1 MSVLDDFKLDGRVAI
16 VTGATRGLGK
26 QFALSLAEA
35 GADVI
40 IHGRDEEKAQL
51 VKAEV
56 ELRGRKAWVV
66 LGEITDANT
75 VADIVDLSLA
85 MVGQIDILVNNAG
98 ACIHGDAL
106 EVTYD
111 QWHHVIDTNV
121 NALWYMCQTVGR
133 HMLEVGKGSIINI
146 GSMSGFIVNRPQ
158 MQPAYN
164 SSKAAVHHLTHSL
177 AAEWAAKGVRVNAL
191 APGYIKTAMSPVDE
205 PRFKQHWID
214 DAPMKRYGLP
224 EEIGPAIVFI
234 ASDASRFMTGS
245 VLVIDGG
252 YSLF

>member
-121 NALWYMCQTVGR
+121 NALWYMRQ
-133 HMLEVGKGSIINI
+133 L
-146 GSMSGFIVNRPQ
+146 
-158 MQPAYN
+158 
-164 SSKAAVHHLTHSL
+164 
-177 AAEWAAKGVRVNAL
+177 W
-191 APGYIKTAMSPVDE
+191 
-205 PRFKQHWID
+205 
-214 DAPMKRYGLP
+214 
-224 EEIGPAIVFI
+224 
-234 ASDASRFMTGS
+234 SR
-245 VLVIDGG
+245 
-252 YSLF
+252 